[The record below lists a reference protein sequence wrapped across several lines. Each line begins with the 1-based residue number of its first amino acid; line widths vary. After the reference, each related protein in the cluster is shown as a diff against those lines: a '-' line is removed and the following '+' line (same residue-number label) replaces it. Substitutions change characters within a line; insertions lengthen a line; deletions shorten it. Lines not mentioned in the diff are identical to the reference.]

1 VTGTCPSPDLSYQEY
16 YQICKI
22 LKSLP
27 GFVPITITFP
37 MPDVSPATLYRHLRT
52 SRGFLLES
60 MEGVPRRAV
69 RSIIGTGIREIFTLH
84 DDGEPGNGPVDQI
97 RNFIKNHQL
106 HGKAP
111 AGFAGGLVGYCSYD
125 MVSSLNP
132 GYLIAGK
139 EENCPIGRFMV
150 TNSGIVLDHH
160 AGTCTIFVTP
170 AILPGDDLLDIYTQA
185 ASEASDLATRVRQVP
200 YDEQEMNITRS
211 NPPDISV
218 SSPMD
223 KEKFEAAV
231 RETLEHIRAG
241 DIFQAVISRRF
252 EAPFSGDPFS
262 IYSEVRTLNPSPYLY
277 FLEFGDETIIG
288 SSPEMLVKVEGDDV
302 YTVPIAGTRPRGRNQ
317 EEDDRLAA
325 EMLADEKE
333 KAEHLMLVDL
343 ARNDIGKVAAFG
355 SVQVTSFMEVDK
367 FSHVQHMTSV
377 VTGKLHDESDRF
389 DALGSCFPAGT
400 VSGAPKLRAMQIIA
414 ELEPHPRGIYA
425 GAVGYIGFD
434 DLFEFAIA
442 IRTTIVRD
450 GVASFQT
457 GAGIVADS
465 DPTREYEETGQKARA
480 MLSAL
485 SRASVYTGKP
495 DPKILPPGGIV

>member
-1 VTGTCPSPDLSYQEY
+1 MTGL
-16 YQICKI
+16 
-22 LKSLP
+22 
-27 GFVPITITFP
+27 VPITMTFRI
-37 MPDVSPATLYRHLRT
+37 PDVSPDILYRHLRT
-52 SRGFLLES
+52 PRGFLLES

-69 RSIIGTGIREIFTLH
+69 RSIIGTGITDIFTLDH
-84 DDGEPGNGPVDQI
+84 EGDTEDGPIEQI
-97 RNFIKNHQL
+97 RSSLKDRQL
-106 HGKAP
+106 HGRAP

-125 MVSSLNP
+125 MVSSLNS
-132 GYLIAGK
+132 GYLNAGK
-139 EENCPIGRFMV
+139 EEGCPLGRFMI
-150 TNSGIVLDHH
+150 TNSGVVLDHQ

-170 AILPGDDLLDIYTQA
+170 TIKSGDDLFTVYTQA
-185 ASEASDLATRVRQVP
+185 VSEIIRLGTSVLQVTQKEP
-200 YDEQEMNITRS
+200 ETPLEKTEPS
-211 NPPDISV
+211 EISV
-218 SSPMD
+218 SSPME

-231 RETLEHIRAG
+231 RETLEHIRRG

-252 EAPFSGDPFS
+252 EAPFRGDPFS
-262 IYSEVRTLNPSPYLY
+262 IYTEVRSLNPSPYLY

-288 SSPEMLVKVEGDDV
+288 SSPEMLVKADGEDIF
-302 YTVPIAGTRPRGRNQ
+302 TVPIAGTRPRGRDQ
-317 EEDDRLAA
+317 EEDDLLAA

-355 SVQVTSFMEVDK
+355 SVKVASFMEVEK
-367 FSHVQHMTSV
+367 FSHVQHLTSV
-377 VTGKLHDESDRF
+377 VTGRLQDGFDRF

-434 DLFEFAIA
+434 DRLEFAIA

-450 GVASFQT
+450 AVAYFQT

-465 DPTREYEETGQKARA
+465 DPTREYEETRQKAGA
-480 MLSAL
+480 MLASL
-485 SRASVYTGKP
+485 SRASVYATIP
-495 DPKILPPGGIV
+495 DLSTNSGDAI